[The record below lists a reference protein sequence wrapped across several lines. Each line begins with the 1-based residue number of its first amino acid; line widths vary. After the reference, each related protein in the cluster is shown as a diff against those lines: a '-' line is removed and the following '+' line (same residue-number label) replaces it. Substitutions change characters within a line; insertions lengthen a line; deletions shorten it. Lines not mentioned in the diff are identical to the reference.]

1 MAYPIPTVPYVPV
14 NYSCFSVKFV
24 PRMPAPRNDS
34 TRRVPASSR
43 NRKKKKQIFR
53 EGQTAAGT
61 ECFFRLEE
69 APQNS
74 LDVLYI
80 SCGFVAWKGGVN
92 TGFLKKVLSEYPSPQ
107 AGLAKGQG
115 PQRRTPCEMLNCP
128 RSSVLLLDSTTP
140 AKANLPKVP
149 LGWRHHPWTQIKS
162 VGSHWRPSKL
172 WPYPSYPLY
181 SFLLKRY

>member
-1 MAYPIPTVPYVPV
+1 MFLLITVVSQLSLCPECP
-14 NYSCFSVKFV
+14 
-24 PRMPAPRNDS
+24 PAMILPEECPQVVE
-34 TRRVPASSR
+34 TEK
-43 NRKKKKQIFR
+43 KKKKQIFR

-74 LDVLYI
+74 LDVLCI

-149 LGWRHHPWTQIKS
+149 LG
-162 VGSHWRPSKL
+162 
-172 WPYPSYPLY
+172 
-181 SFLLKRY
+181 